1 MPLAQADQI
10 RIQKAIRYRRQAESL
25 REMAGVA
32 PTEPISKQ
40 LLDLA
45 AQYDRLADK
54 LNAALKR

>member
-25 REMAGVA
+25 RAMADVA
-32 PTEPISKQ
+32 PTEPIAEQ
-40 LLDLA
+40 LLAIA